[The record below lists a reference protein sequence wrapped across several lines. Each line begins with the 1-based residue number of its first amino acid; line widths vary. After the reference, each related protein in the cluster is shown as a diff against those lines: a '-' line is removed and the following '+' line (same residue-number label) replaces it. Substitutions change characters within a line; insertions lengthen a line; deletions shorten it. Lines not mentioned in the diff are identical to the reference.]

1 MADISKKRLVAVWQ
15 TMRVADI
22 AKQFSTTEQSVYYW
36 ARKYGLQSRLT
47 MAADEST
54 PGADDPSE
62 DEIRERASAIRET
75 WSPEERY
82 RRMVAVGR
90 KSRPD
95 GIRCYKTSDLFGT
108 GEAASFG
115 RI

>member
-1 MADISKKRLVAVWQ
+1 MAGIPKMRLVALWQ

-22 AKQFSTTEQSVYYW
+22 AKRFDTTEQSVYYW
-36 ARKYGLQSRLT
+36 ARKYGLQSRLS
-47 MAADEST
+47 MATDESL
-54 PGADDPSE
+54 PGVDDPSE
-62 DEIRERASAIRET
+62 EEIRERASAIRET

-95 GIRCYKTSDLFGT
+95 GIRCYKTSDLFGES
-108 GEAASFG
+108 EAASFG